1 MQGGLIMDNIG
12 TGQRGRVANMFSL
25 VKTIKKHY
33 SKMAF
38 AAFCGV
44 IKHLSTIGAAA
55 LCAYIVGLAAQGELL
70 NVAGKLFK
78 ALGIL
83 VVLTAL
89 SNFGESFTAHD
100 VAYRILAE
108 FRIRLYSAVERVCP
122 AILLNMR
129 SGQLASTLMS
139 DVEILEWF
147 FAHTF
152 TNVFVMVIVDA
163 IILIYLGSLHWLL
176 ALIILA
182 FQAVTLIIPFLM
194 KKKADEQGK
203 AVRDSLADANAVTV
217 EGVHGMKEI
226 LTLNYKDRYREKNER
241 YMKSLYNAQLAYGK
255 RLGTEGSLMEIAVGL
270 AMLTTKLATIY
281 MVFGDLLPFELYT
294 TIVVLSVLCFNPII
308 EISSMARNFGIIT
321 AAADR
326 VYRVLETEP
335 LVKDKGK
342 DIDTGNLNM
351 DVSFENVSFS
361 YRTDKANAVEN
372 ISFKIEKGET
382 LALVGHSGAG
392 KTTCANLLLRYWD
405 VDKGSIKIGGT
416 DIRDMSLKNI
426 RGISSAV
433 LQDVYLFNIPIKE
446 NIRLGNVN
454 ASDEDVICAAKKAC
468 AHEFIM
474 SLPDGYDT
482 NVGERGANL
491 SGGQRQRIAIARAI
505 LKNSPILILDE
516 AVSNLDTENERDI
529 QQALKEISRNRT
541 TLVIAHRLS
550 TIMAADKLIVLDN
563 EKIVQAGTHAELI
576 EQAGLYKTLVE
587 AQLEKET
594 VNYAV

>member
-1 MQGGLIMDNIG
+1 MEKIIS
-12 TGQRGRVANMFSL
+12 GQRGRVANLLSL
-25 VKTIKKHY
+25 VSTIKKHH
-33 SKMAF
+33 SKMVF

-70 NVAGKLFK
+70 ERAGWLFTV
-78 ALGIL
+78 LGIL

-89 SNFGESFTAHD
+89 SNFGESFTAHE
-100 VAYRILAE
+100 VAYRILVE

-122 AILLNMR
+122 AILLEMR

-152 TNVFVMVIVDA
+152 SSVFVMVIVDA
-163 IILIYLGSLHWLL
+163 IILAYLGSLHYLL
-176 ALIILA
+176 ALIILS
-182 FQAVTLIIPFLM
+182 FQILTLVIPFFM
-194 KKKADEQGK
+194 KKRADEQGK
-203 AVRDSLADANAVTV
+203 TVRDSLADANAVTV

-226 LTLNYKDRYREKNER
+226 LTLNYKDLYHEKNER
-241 YMKSLYNAQLAYGK
+241 YMKTLYQAQLAYGK
-255 RLGTEGSLMEIAVGL
+255 RLGTEGSLMEIAIGL
-270 AMLTTKLATIY
+270 AMLTAKITTIY
-281 MVFGDLLPFELYT
+281 MVFGNLLPFELYT

-308 EISSMARNFGIIT
+308 EIGSMARNFGIIT

-326 VYRVLETEP
+326 VYQVMESEP
-335 LVKDKGK
+335 LVKDEGK
-342 DIDTGNLNM
+342 DMDIGNLTM
-351 DVSFENVSFS
+351 DVSFENVSFRYHAAAS
-361 YRTDKANAVEN
+361 NAVEN
-372 ISFKIEKGET
+372 ISYKISRGET

-405 VDKGSIKIGGT
+405 VDNGCIRIGGT
-416 DIRDMSLKNI
+416 DIREMSLKNI
-426 RGISSAV
+426 RGLTSAV
-433 LQDVYLFNIPIKE
+433 LQDVYLFNIPIRE
-446 NIRLGNVN
+446 NIRLGNVG
-454 ASDEDVICAAKKAC
+454 ASDEDVERAAKRAC

-529 QQALKEISRNRT
+529 QQALKEISRDRT

-550 TIMAADKLIVLDN
+550 TIMAADKLVVLDN
-563 EKIVQAGTHAELI
+563 GKIVQTGTPADLI
-576 EQAGLYKTLVE
+576 QERGLYKTLVK
-587 AQLEKET
+587 AQLE
-594 VNYAV
+594 NNIR